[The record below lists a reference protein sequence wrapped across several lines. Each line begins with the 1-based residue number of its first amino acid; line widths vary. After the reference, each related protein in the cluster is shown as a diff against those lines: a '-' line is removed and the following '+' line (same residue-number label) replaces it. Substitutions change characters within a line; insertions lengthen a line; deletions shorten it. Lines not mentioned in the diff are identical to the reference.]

1 MPGLAGLFLTML
13 ALSALPGPVEF
24 VLLARTLSLGARSG
38 LAFIAGVLLADALLI
53 ALAWLGLKALLGV
66 WPAASAL
73 LQAACGLWL
82 LQQALSAWR
91 TAGVASTAGAEP
103 AGPAGTA
110 AGSSLL
116 LGATLT
122 LADPRALLFYFGL
135 LPAYLNLDSGGLAQV
150 LLVLLLAALA
160 IGLAKGAYLLLAA
173 RLLRAWRR
181 PEAQAGLRRATAVV
195 LGLLGGFLLL
205 TLLPGLALR
214 AQ

>member
-82 LQQALSAWR
+82 LQQALSSWR
-91 TAGVASTAGAEP
+91 KAGTAGAEP

>member
-91 TAGVASTAGAEP
+91 TAGTAGAEP

-150 LLVLLLAALA
+150 LLVLLHAAPA